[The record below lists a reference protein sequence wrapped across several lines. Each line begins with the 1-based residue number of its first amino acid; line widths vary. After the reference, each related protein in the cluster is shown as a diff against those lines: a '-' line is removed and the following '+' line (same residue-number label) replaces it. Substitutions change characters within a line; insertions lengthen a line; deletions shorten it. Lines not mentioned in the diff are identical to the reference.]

1 MRPRSQRRDDVRARP
16 AQTVAMMDSYRVTIP
31 YTRDYQ
37 AELDPLRARLVL
49 LRAGFRPPAVGT
61 AWQASAWRQSRSSM
75 P

>member
-1 MRPRSQRRDDVRARP
+1 
-16 AQTVAMMDSYRVTIP
+16 MMDSYRVTIP